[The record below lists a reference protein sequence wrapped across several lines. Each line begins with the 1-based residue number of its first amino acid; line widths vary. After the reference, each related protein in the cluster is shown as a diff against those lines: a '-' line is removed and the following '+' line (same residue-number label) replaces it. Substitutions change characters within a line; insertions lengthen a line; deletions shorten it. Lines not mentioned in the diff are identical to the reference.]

1 MDSPAD
7 RDDGSDLDYEAWR
20 GPLRAVCGQYNPEG
34 VAPSAF
40 EARSVPLPSADATL
54 SI

>member
-1 MDSPAD
+1 MDSPGG

-20 GPLRAVCGQYNPEG
+20 GLLRAVCGQYNPEG
-34 VAPSAF
+34 VALSAL
-40 EARSVPLPSADATL
+40 ARSVPLPSADATL